1 MTTIFMDTY
10 KIIGENARAAADYI
24 NEQEARMIEW
34 GAGNRYFEED
44 YYPNMERFKAEA
56 AEKFGVVYE
65 RLF

>member
-1 MTTIFMDTY
+1 
-10 KIIGENARAAADYI
+10 
-24 NEQEARMIEW
+24 MIEW